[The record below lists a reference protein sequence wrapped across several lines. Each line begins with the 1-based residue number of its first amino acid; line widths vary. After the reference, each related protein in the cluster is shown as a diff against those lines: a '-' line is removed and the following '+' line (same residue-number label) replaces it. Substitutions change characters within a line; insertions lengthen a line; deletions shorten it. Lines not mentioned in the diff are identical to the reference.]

1 MIPTIRNALKM
12 ATTDIAI
19 ISNNIANSGST
30 GFKRSDGN
38 FLDSYAR
45 VSGLNVGF
53 GVVHGNCADRTINK
67 APCA

>member
-1 MIPTIRNALKM
+1 MISTIRNALKM

-38 FLDSYAR
+38 FLDSYAEEIPIL
-45 VSGLNVGF
+45 G
-53 GVVHGNCADRTINK
+53 D
-67 APCA
+67 